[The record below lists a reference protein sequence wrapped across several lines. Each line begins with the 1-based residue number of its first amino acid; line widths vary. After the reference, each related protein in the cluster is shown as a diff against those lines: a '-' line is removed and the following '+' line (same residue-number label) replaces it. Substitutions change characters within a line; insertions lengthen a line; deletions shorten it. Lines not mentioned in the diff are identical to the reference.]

1 MRWGLQM
8 MNNDGADWRQQE
20 EQEEQQFYEYLE
32 QQKKWFKKTLAE
44 FEKNFGGNNEQL
56 SNAKKD

>member
-1 MRWGLQM
+1 M

-20 EQEEQQFYEYLE
+20 EQEEQQFHEYLE
-32 QQKKWFKKTLAE
+32 QQKKWFKKTLAD

>member
-20 EQEEQQFYEYLE
+20 EQEQEFYEYLE
-32 QQKKWFKKTLAE
+32 EQKKWFKKTLAE
-44 FEKNFGGNNEQL
+44 FEKNFGGNTNDNV
-56 SNAKKD
+56 SNTK

>member
-1 MRWGLQM
+1 MKWGLQM

-20 EQEEQQFYEYLE
+20 EQEQEFYEYLE

-44 FEKNFGGNNEQL
+44 FEKNFGGNTNDNV
-56 SNAKKD
+56 SNTK